1 MGRQH
6 FSRRDFLSMLGLG
19 AAATLAAKSVHVADA
34 FQIVEA
40 AQLSTHSPDKSFLR
54 PRAQTTIPD
63 VEINMR
69 AATTA
74 VPILPGRPTQV
85 MSYLASLV
93 KGSQANLISLP
104 DNYLGPIIRVRQGQR
119 LKVNFTNDLPED
131 TTVHFHG
138 PCIPS
143 EMGGHPHGVDV
154 VHPGGTFIYEF
165 DILNQASPLW
175 FHPHPNLR
183 TGFQV
188 YYGLAGLCLISDN
201 VEAQAGLDTGEYDL
215 PLVIQDRSFDA
226 NNQFVYL
233 SGGMTMMGM
242 MQGFLGN
249 RILVNGKP
257 DYVQSVAPGTYRLR
271 LYNGSNARTYRL
283 AWQDGTPLLVLGT
296 DGGFLPKPVQRSY
309 VTLAPAERVDLWVD
323 FSGKPEGTE
332 LVMQSLPFM
341 TGMMGMMGG
350 GMLGTGMMGGGMM
363 GSGMMGGGMMG
374 GGMMGSGMMGSG
386 MMGSSM
392 MDALGGGV
400 MTGPMVGPSV
410 MPQGT
415 AFPVFKVR
423 LEGAQKTPL
432 ALPSTLAGTPPYLLQ
447 DAVNI
452 NSPRTIYLGMQHMTF
467 TLNGRVFDLNALAPD
482 ENVPLEQ
489 LEVWDFV
496 NQTMIAHPMHI
507 HNVQFNVIDR
517 QSSLSGSADY
527 QTTKAGFVDGG
538 WKDTVLVMPGER
550 VRLLNKFLTYNG
562 MYMYHCHILEH
573 EGMGMMRNL
582 MVGNGSDSM
591 NMP

>member
-1 MGRQH
+1 
-6 FSRRDFLSMLGLG
+6 
-19 AAATLAAKSVHVADA
+19 V
-34 FQIVEA
+34 
-40 AQLSTHSPDKSFLR
+40 
-54 PRAQTTIPD
+54 D
-63 VEINMR
+63 VEINMQ
-69 AATTA
+69 ASTTA
-74 VPILPGRPTQV
+74 VPILPGTPTQV
-85 MSYLASLV
+85 MSYQATLV
-93 KGSQANLISLP
+93 KGSQANLITLP

-119 LKVNFTNDLPED
+119 LKVNFTNGLPED

-143 EMGGHPHGVDV
+143 HMGGHPHGTDV

-165 DILNQASPLW
+165 DILDQASPLW
-175 FHPHPNLR
+175 FHPHPDLR

-188 YYGLAGLCLISDN
+188 YYGLAGLCLVTDD
-201 VEAQAGLDTGEYDL
+201 VEAQAGLDTGEYDV
-215 PLVIQDRSFDA
+215 PLVIQDRIFDA

-233 SGGMTMMGM
+233 SGGIPMMGM

-296 DGGFLPKPVQRSY
+296 DGGLLPNPVQRNY

-323 FSGKPEGTE
+323 FTGKSEGTE
-332 LVMQSLPFM
+332 LVMQSLAFQ
-341 TGMMGMMGG
+341 T
-350 GMLGTGMMGGGMM
+350 
-363 GSGMMGGGMMG
+363 GMMGGGMMG
-374 GGMMGSGMMGSG
+374 GGMMGSGMGGMMGGGMMGSG
-386 MMGSSM
+386 MGGMMGGGMMGSGM
-392 MDALGGGV
+392 GGM
-400 MTGPMVGPSV
+400 MTGQAVLA
-410 MPQGT
+410 QGA

-423 LEGAQKTPL
+423 IEGSKKSPLTLPKTL
-432 ALPSTLAGTPPYLLQ
+432 VGTLPYQLQ

-452 NSPRTIYLGMQHMTF
+452 SSPRTIYLGMQHMVF
-467 TLNGRVFDLNALAPD
+467 TLNGRVFDMDAIAAD
-482 ENVPLEQ
+482 EYIPLEQ

-496 NQTMIAHPMHI
+496 NLTMIAHPMHI
-507 HNVQFNVIDR
+507 HNVQFNVIER
-517 QSSLSGSADY
+517 QSSMAGSPDY
-527 QTTKAGFVDGG
+527 QLIKAGFVDDG

-550 VRLLNKFLTYNG
+550 VRLLVKFLTYSG

-582 MVGNGSDSM
+582 MVGDSSDSM